1 MPGRLAVAREGK
13 VLFYMPDPSSARAG
27 GRLEPAWLPV
37 FYNPRMELN
46 RDLSVA
52 ALQVYI
58 DYYASRKPVNVVE
71 PLSAT
76 GVRALRYAL
85 EVEGVGRVYCGDVD
99 YEAYRIIVANIGL
112 NSAWHSVEAS
122 WGDANALMYSIKF
135 RRVPVLVVDVDPFG
149 PPTPF
154 IEAALNLIGDGGLLM
169 VTATDT
175 AVLEGSKASKA
186 LRRYQA
192 RVARIPQSREVA
204 LRVLI
209 GYIARV
215 AAGMDKWV
223 EPLISLYMD
232 YYVRLYMLVRRGS
245 KGARKTVESLLG
257 PLYYC
262 EDFKYASLRENDVRG
277 YCSKV
282 THMGPLWTG
291 DLFNEE
297 FLEKVIASVEGPFNY
312 LGTGRTLLKTLKTAR
327 EEAKLQ
333 GHVYQRL
340 DSIAS
345 TLKTETPR
353 REWAIETLRSRG
365 FKAAPTHLAPT
376 GLRTD
381 APLRDLLGLFPGG
394 LKASGALS
402 AS

>member
-13 VLFYMPDPSSARAG
+13 IVFYMPDPSSAKAG

-52 ALQVYI
+52 ALQAYI

-85 EVEGVGRVYCGDVD
+85 EVNGVGRVYCGDVD
-99 YEAYRIIVANIGL
+99 YEAYKIIVANIGL

-122 WGDANALMYSIKF
+122 WIDANALMYSIKF
-135 RRVPVLVVDVDPFG
+135 RRVPVLVVDIDPFG

-154 IEAALNLIGDGGLLM
+154 IEAALNLVGDGGLLM

-192 RVARIPQSREVA
+192 RIAKIPQSREVA

-215 AAGMDKWV
+215 AASMDKWV

-232 YYVRLYMLVRRGS
+232 YYVRLYMRVNKGSRG
-245 KGARKTVESLLG
+245 AQRTVESLIG

-262 EDFKYASLRENDVRG
+262 EDFKYASLREQDFRG
-277 YCSKV
+277 YCGSV
-282 THMGPLWTG
+282 TSMGPLWSG

-297 FLEKVIASVEGPFNY
+297 FLDKVVASIEGPLNY
-312 LGTGRTLLKTLKTAR
+312 LGTSRALLKTLKLAR

-333 GHVYQRL
+333 GHIYQRL

-365 FKAAPTHLAPT
+365 FKATPTHLAPT

-381 APLRDLLGLFPGG
+381 APLRDLLELFTEHR
-394 LKASGALS
+394 KAPS